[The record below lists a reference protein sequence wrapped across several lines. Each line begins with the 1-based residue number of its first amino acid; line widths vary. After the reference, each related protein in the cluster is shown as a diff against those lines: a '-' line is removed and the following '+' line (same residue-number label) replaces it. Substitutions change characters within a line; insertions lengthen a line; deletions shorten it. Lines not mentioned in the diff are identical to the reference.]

1 MILSTTGI
9 IRRIDELGRIVI
21 PKEIRKNLRIKN
33 GDNLEILVDGENII
47 LKKYSHIDN
56 LESIASMYAE
66 SFYQVLKYNVII
78 TDTDKIV
85 AVGGNLKKKYVNNGI
100 SEEIERMMERRDNF
114 VERKKKNIEI
124 SPGMSEFGYYT
135 VATIINNGDS
145 IGSVIIL
152 SLDTPGNIVS
162 YVLARDVKALSKA
175 SGIGKKTAETII
187 VTLHDKFEKLAFFFG
202 GEDDYQIV
210 EDVYGSASDAVEAL
224 VELGFDITKATKAVN
239 AVNTGDMSSEE
250 ILFAAL
256 SVING

>member
-1 MILSTTGI
+1 MSTTGI

-21 PKEIRKNLRIKN
+21 PKELRKNLRIKN
-33 GDNLEILVDGENII
+33 GDNLEILVDGENIT
-47 LKKYSHIDN
+47 LKKYSQIEN
-56 LESIASMYAE
+56 LESIANMYAE

-152 SLDTPGNIVS
+152 SLDTPM
-162 YVLARDVKALSKA
+162 L
-175 SGIGKKTAETII
+175 EQE
-187 VTLHDKFEKLAFFFG
+187 EKL
-202 GEDDYQIV
+202 
-210 EDVYGSASDAVEAL
+210 GS
-224 VELGFDITKATKAVN
+224 
-239 AVNTGDMSSEE
+239 
-250 ILFAAL
+250 ILANILSNYFA
-256 SVING
+256 